1 MNVLIIGKDP
11 TLFESG
17 KETFGDTRK
26 RHIAYARALQRR
38 WPGSSIRIITYTPSA
53 ARYKVEQVEEGLTL
67 YPTCSFHRATFICDV
82 VRFFPRVLR
91 GWKPDLI
98 TVQTPYEEGL
108 LGFFL
113 SRFVEAKFFPQLH
126 FDLFSEDWR
135 QEHWLNGW
143 RRRVSSWV
151 IKRADG
157 VRVVSEALKSK
168 LVERLDVP
176 EDRVSVLPVAVNFT
190 PVDRAEKGNA
200 CKAVINPKLAGRPVV
215 LFVGRFYAPKN
226 LPLWVEVAERVSRE
240 VPDAYF
246 VMAGDGP
253 LLAEIRALV
262 ETKKLAERFCFLG
275 KVGHERLPEVYAAAD
290 LFLLTSNYEGYGRVV
305 VEAHFA
311 GLPVVSTKST
321 GPESL
326 IVDGETGYLHPLKD
340 VEGLSQSVVHLLSD
354 PGLREAMGQAGK
366 KRVEQQFSLD
376 TLVEQL
382 IAAWGELCSKPPNL
396 SNMGPAKSGRK

>member
-1 MNVLIIGKDP
+1 MNILIIGKDP

-26 RHIAYARALQRR
+26 RHIAYARALRRR

-53 ARYKVEQVEEGLTL
+53 ARYEVEQVEDGLTL
-67 YPTCSFHRATFICDV
+67 YPTCSFHRATFLWDV
-82 VRFFPRVLR
+82 VRLFPHLIR

-108 LGFFL
+108 IGYFL
-113 SRFVEAKFFPQLH
+113 SRFVGAKFLPQLH

-135 QEHWLNGW
+135 KEHWLNSW
-143 RRRVSSWV
+143 RCCMASWV
-151 IKRADG
+151 IRRADG

-168 LVERLDVP
+168 LVERLGMT
-176 EDRVSVLPVAVNFT
+176 EDRVNVLPVGVNFT
-190 PVDRAEKGNA
+190 PVDRVEKGEA
-200 CKAVINPKLAGRPVV
+200 CKAAINPKLAGKPVV

-226 LPLWVEVAERVSRE
+226 LSLWVEVAERVSRE
-240 VPDAYF
+240 VPEAYF

-262 ETKKLAERFCFLG
+262 ENKKLSERFCFLG

-305 VEAHFA
+305 VEAHLA

-321 GPESL
+321 GPKDL

-340 VEGLSQSVVHLLSD
+340 VDGLARSVVRLLSV
-354 PGLREAMGQAGK
+354 PGLRDTMGQAGK

-376 TLVEQL
+376 TLVERL
-382 IAAWGELCSKPPNL
+382 ITAWGEICSRPPN
-396 SNMGPAKSGRK
+396 SHMGLAKSRRVQ